1 MAVVQ
6 WNPCHRTF
14 LTFCNICNDA
24 RDGKIRQ
31 DMTMWPAV
39 DLFELCT
46 VAVTCSYAH
55 VLFLPQFSQETSELS
70 FHRIVFPSFH
80 PFPLFNLLS
89 AGWPGGKQCVAP
101 AVGPV
106 NHSQHTSLFADDT
119 WKTQRHQW
127 GRRLHGERLNH
138 EEGPKK
144 KNSHEKSTKVIIY
157 SLRRWRTLSSTRWCS
172 HLVPFISFF
181 CCHGSRSALPMRW
194 RLFGVLVCCFQGP
207 VLRQGAQLSL
217 DHSQH
222 RLQQVSH
229 GQLS

>member
-14 LTFCNICNDA
+14 LTFCSICNDA
-24 RDGKIRQ
+24 RDEKIWE

-39 DLFELCT
+39 DLFESCT

-80 PFPLFNLLS
+80 PFPLFNFFS

-127 GRRLHGERLNH
+127 GDGCTERGWTMRRVQ
-138 EEGPKK
+138 KK
-144 KNSHEKSTKVIIY
+144 KLPLNPQKWWN
-157 SLRRWRTLSSTRWCS
+157 SLRRWRTLPSTRWCS
-172 HLVPFISFF
+172 HLLPFISFF
-181 CCHGSRSALPMRW
+181 CCHEFRSALPMRW

>member
-1 MAVVQ
+1 
-6 WNPCHRTF
+6 
-14 LTFCNICNDA
+14 
-24 RDGKIRQ
+24 
-31 DMTMWPAV
+31 MTRY
-39 DLFELCT
+39 DD
-46 VAVTCSYAH
+46 VTCSEPFWVMHSGSDLQLCSRSVFAT
-55 VLFLPQFSQETSELS
+55 VFTGNIRTE
-70 FHRIVFPSFH
+70 FHRVVFPSFH
-80 PFPLFNLLS
+80 PFPLFNLFS
-89 AGWPGGKQCVAP
+89 AGWPGGKQCAAP

-119 WKTQRHQW
+119 WKTQRHRWEWAARREASYW
-127 GRRLHGERLNH
+127 GRANKKLPLNPQKWLFF
-138 EEGPKK
+138 EKVL
-144 KNSHEKSTKVIIY
+144 NSAKYKMVFPSCSVYLVI
-157 SLRRWRTLSSTRWCS
+157 
-172 HLVPFISFF
+172 FF

>member
-1 MAVVQ
+1 MG
-6 WNPCHRTF
+6 RY
-14 LTFCNICNDA
+14 D
-24 RDGKIRQ
+24 KIWE
-31 DMTMWPAV
+31 DMTIWPAA

-80 PFPLFNLLS
+80 PFPLFS
-89 AGWPGGKQCVAP
+89 DVQCRMARRETMCCACGWTSQSQPIHLIICGWHLENPKAP
-101 AVGPV
+101 VGE
-106 NHSQHTSLFADDT
+106 TAA
-119 WKTQRHQW
+119 
-127 GRRLHGERLNH
+127 RREAEPLRRV
-138 EEGPKK
+138 PKK
-144 KNSHEKSTKVIIY
+144 KTPTKNPQKWWN
-157 SLRRWRTLSSTRWCS
+157 SLRRWRTLPSTRWCS
-172 HLVPFISFF
+172 HLLPFISFF
-181 CCHGSRSALPMRW
+181 CCHEFRSALPMRW